1 MREMAKKRQNLQ
13 ADKMLEQSNK
23 RFKSAEEGENVNVPI
38 PEVDRGCLD
47 PPNFT
52 DVIQEHDF

>member
-1 MREMAKKRQNLQ
+1 MAKKRQNLQ

-23 RFKSAEEGENVNVPI
+23 HFKPAEEAKNVNDPI
-38 PEVDRGCLD
+38 PEVDRGRLD